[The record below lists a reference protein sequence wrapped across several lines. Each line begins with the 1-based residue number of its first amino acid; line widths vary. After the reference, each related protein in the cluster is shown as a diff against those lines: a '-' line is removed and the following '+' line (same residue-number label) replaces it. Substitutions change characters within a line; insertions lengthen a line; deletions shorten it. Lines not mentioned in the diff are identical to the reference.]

1 MSDEASLAEQWFTY
15 RGAAIRAG
23 RSVRTMK
30 RWVRDGMAA
39 GWDDQGRRI
48 VREDVLLAEL
58 RRRLDA
64 WPPHHYRI
72 RRVMGDTPIEEWS

>member
-1 MSDEASLAEQWFTY
+1 MTTATGESEQWFTY
-15 RGAAIRAG
+15 RGAAVRVDRSIRT
-23 RSVRTMK
+23 VK
-30 RWVRDGMAA
+30 RWVREGMPA

-64 WPPHHYRI
+64 WPPQQYRI
-72 RRVMGDTPIEEWS
+72 RRAMGDTPIEGWA